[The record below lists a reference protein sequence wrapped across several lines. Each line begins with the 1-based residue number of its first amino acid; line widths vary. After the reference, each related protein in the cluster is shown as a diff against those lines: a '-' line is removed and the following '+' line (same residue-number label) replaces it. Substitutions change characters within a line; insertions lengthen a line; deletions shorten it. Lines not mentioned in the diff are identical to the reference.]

1 MEQTKKLKRSE
12 QAAATKAALT
22 ESALRL
28 FAERGYDNVSIADIC
43 GSVGVTV
50 GVFYHYFSTKSGVYK
65 ELSLSMDERIRAFEP
80 KSSDALGKIAEIL
93 HCYAEITRDI
103 GVETMSVILTPAN
116 RLVYTNNLSAKR
128 IRSIIEEGQR
138 TGEISTAATPLNQ
151 MRLIYSSVWGVV
163 LFWCSVGGEFDLIQ
177 DIDNAVRTALLALE
191 PR

>member
-1 MEQTKKLKRSE
+1 MEGTKKLKRSE

-80 KSSDALGKIAEIL
+80 KSKNALGKIAEIL

-103 GVETMSVILTPAN
+103 GVDTMSVILTPAN
-116 RLVYTNNLSAKR
+116 KLIYTNNLSAKL
-128 IRSIIEEGQR
+128 IRRIIEEGQR
-138 TGEISTAATPLNQ
+138 SGEVSDAVTPLNQ
-151 MRLIYSSVWGVV
+151 MRLIYSSLWGVV
-163 LFWCSVGGEFDLIQ
+163 LFWCSEGGGFDLVEG
-177 DIDNAVRTALLALE
+177 IDNAVQTALLALE
-191 PR
+191 TR